1 MKNNKSLVKDL
12 LTRGK
17 DICRRVHKLSS
28 EYHTRQKIISILK
41 FLIHLRT
48 RTQSNNINLFQV
60 HLF

>member
-1 MKNNKSLVKDL
+1 MMNNQSLMKDL

-28 EYHTRQKIISILK
+28 EYHTRRKIIGILK
-41 FLIHLRT
+41 FLIHLGT
-48 RTQSNNINLFQV
+48 RTQTNNINLLQV